1 MKKGFAKKLTLIL
14 TLILMLVLSCGL
26 MACGSVSGN
35 QSHVH
40 EFEYTTANATCTQEG
55 SVLGLCKCGESIVKT
70 LPKTA
75 HNYVNGICSVCG
87 SKNSQEHQH
96 SYQQKVTNPT
106 CESAGVIFYEANVV
120 IVIQSK
126 FPH

>member
-40 EFEYTTANATCTQEG
+40 EFEYTTTANATCKNAG
-55 SVLGLCKCGESIVKT
+55 SMFGVCKCGETKEDWY
-70 LPKTA
+70 
-75 HNYVNGICSVCG
+75 NFC
-87 SKNSQEHQH
+87 
-96 SYQQKVTNPT
+96 PT
-106 CESAGVIFYEANVV
+106 CGLLIGERKDGEG
-120 IVIQSK
+120 
-126 FPH
+126 